1 MEGAE
6 PSADPRAPTS
16 AMCAVHE
23 GAQSHAVCG
32 RCGNFVCP
40 LCLDDTGPLPD
51 LCAECREREGGGQ
64 IAWER
69 VEGNWLGRWWRTT
82 RDVLT
87 RPTHTIER
95 ARPGSL
101 PLALG
106 YAALTAAILGTILGG
121 IGACA
126 VGASGALGIFDQ
138 LLADAGETVPREL
151 FYAVL
156 AAVVLVYPILA
167 IVAAATSIVFRT
179 SIFHVTAILLG
190 ARGGFGDSL
199 WSVCYLHAIMLVVLP
214 MLVLQQIPVV
224 GLAVSLLSMLMMET
238 WYALQL
244 TTVARRYHDLPAG
257 RAAMAGW
264 ASFLVLVALFASCC
278 VFFALLATLDG
289 PT

>member
-1 MEGAE
+1 MERVE
-6 PSADPRAPTS
+6 PSGDPQTQTS

-51 LCAECREREGGGQ
+51 RCAECREREGGGQ

-69 VEGNWLGRWWRTT
+69 DEGNWLGRWWRTT
-82 RDVLT
+82 RDVMT
-87 RPTHTIER
+87 RPTDTIER
-95 ARPGSL
+95 CRPGST

-121 IGACA
+121 LGACA
-126 VGASGALGIFDQ
+126 VAAIGALGIFDQ
-138 LLADAGETVPREL
+138 VLAEAGAALPPGL

-156 AAVVLVYPILA
+156 AAVVLIYPILA
-167 IVAAATSIVFRT
+167 IIGAATSIVFRT
-179 SIFHVTAILLG
+179 IIFHLTAVLLG

-214 MLVLQQIPVV
+214 MLLLQQIPIV
-224 GLAVSLLSMLMMET
+224 GVAVSLLSTLLMET

-244 TTVARRYHDLPAG
+244 TTVARRYHGLSAG

-264 ASFLVLVALFASCC
+264 ASFLVAVALFTSCC
-278 VFFALLATLDG
+278 VFFAAVGFMDTW
-289 PT
+289 